1 MPAVN
6 SAAGL
11 DSLPPF
17 DFDPRTRVVFGS
29 GTVTRLGQLAKDLVG
44 TKVLFVTDP
53 GIERAGHAAKGLATL
68 SEAGLEVTL
77 FHDVQPNP
85 TTDDVDHGLV
95 VARQKSVDLIVAMG
109 GGSAMDCAKGI
120 NFLLTNGGQMSDY
133 WGVGKA
139 TKPMLPLIAIP
150 TTAGTGSEAQSFALI
165 ADAKTHMKM
174 ACGDKKAACRVA
186 ILDPDLTLS
195 MPHGVTSAT
204 GIDALS
210 HALESYVTTKRNAI
224 SQLFARRAWRL
235 LAQAFPI
242 VTANTSQQS
251 SLSTQPNGQVD
262 RQSAD
267 LQSQIVA
274 ARGNMLLGS
283 HLAGAAIENSMLG
296 ATHAL
301 ANPLTAHFDITH
313 GLAIGIML
321 PHVIRYNSKA
331 VGTAYGRLAA
341 DVGLCDVDDPR
352 AAELVATAIRQ
363 FASAAGL
370 PSTLRQCGVDRKMLP
385 ELAEEAAKQWTGT
398 FNPRIVNAASLLDLY
413 ETAFE

>member
-1 MPAVN
+1 MN

-29 GTVTRLGQLAKDLVG
+29 GTVARLGQLAKELGG

-53 GIERAGHAAKGLATL
+53 GIEQAGHAAKGLSAL
-68 SEAGLEVTL
+68 DEAGLQVTL
-77 FHDVQPNP
+77 FHDVPPNP
-85 TTDDVDHGLV
+85 TTDDVDQGLL
-95 VARQKSVDLIVAMG
+95 VARQQNIDLIVAMG

-120 NFLLTNGGQMSDY
+120 NFLLTNGGQMRDY

-195 MPHGVTSAT
+195 MPPGVTSAT

-242 VTANTSQQS
+242 VTASVSQPSLPSPQS
-251 SLSTQPNGQVD
+251 NGQVD
-262 RQSAD
+262 RERPDSQSV
-267 LQSQIVA
+267 IVA

-301 ANPLTAHFDITH
+301 ANPLTAHFDVTH
-313 GLAIGIML
+313 GLAIGVML
-321 PHVIRYNSKA
+321 PHVIRYNATA

-341 DVGLCDVDDPR
+341 DVGLCEVDDPR
-352 AAELVATAIRQ
+352 AAEFIAAAVRK
-363 FASAAGL
+363 FASTAGL
-370 PSTLRQCGVDRKMLP
+370 PSTLQQCGVDRAMLP

-398 FNPRIVNAASLLDLY
+398 FNPRIVDAASLLELY
-413 ETAFE
+413 QSAFE